1 MSVANTLGDAYYP
14 LPIGVMMF
22 WVGGARIGTTGG
34 EGTGVPP
41 QGWLICEGQ
50 TLNKADYP
58 LLAEVVGQQY
68 GIPADPTTQFMF
80 PATTG
85 ATKTSADG
93 FFPQYVAV
101 NDGGTNGGTAGNAN
115 LNFTITEANMPDLP
129 FVGGGADLGISVSN
143 SVWTS
148 TVNSARQVGVL
159 DNSGAS
165 SNQSTTTA
173 SFLPNGAP
181 VVGANITPSSTP
193 QNISG
198 AGAGDAVVDTIQ
210 LDAEVPA
217 RYEVPLIIKADY
229 SAKVST

>member
-41 QGWLICEGQ
+41 EGWLICEGQ

-68 GIPADPTTQFMF
+68 GIPLDPATQFIL

-85 ATKTSADG
+85 SNKTTADG
-93 FFPQYVAV
+93 RLPQYVAA
-101 NDGGTNGGTAGNAN
+101 NDGLVSGGSSGDAN
-115 LNFTITEANMPDLP
+115 LNFSITEANMPDLA
-129 FVGGGADLGISVSN
+129 FKGGGQDLGISVSN

-198 AGAGDAVVDTIQ
+198 AGAGDPVVDTIQ

-229 SAKVST
+229 SAKVSA

>member
-41 QGWLICEGQ
+41 EGWLICEGQ

-58 LLAEVVGQQY
+58 LLAEVVGQQF
-68 GIPADPTTQFMF
+68 GVPADPATQFVL
-80 PATTG
+80 PQTTG

-93 FFPQYVAV
+93 FFPKYVDV
-101 NDGGTNGGTAGNAN
+101 NDGVVNGGTAGSAN
-115 LNFTITEANMPDLP
+115 LNFTITEANMPDLAWK
-129 FVGGGADLGISVSN
+129 GGGQDLGISVSN

-148 TVNSARQVGVL
+148 SVNSARSVGVL

-198 AGAGDAVVDTIQ
+198 ATAGDPVVDTIQ